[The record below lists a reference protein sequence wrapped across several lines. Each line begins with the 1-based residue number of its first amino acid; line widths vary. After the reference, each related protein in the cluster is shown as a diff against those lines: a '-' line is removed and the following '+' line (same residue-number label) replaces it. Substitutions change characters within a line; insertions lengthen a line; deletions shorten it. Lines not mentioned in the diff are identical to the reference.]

1 MTLLGA
7 SQKRRWSFI
16 AVLVTAVF
24 AAWLWVNY
32 LPALEER
39 SGLETRLE
47 ALRAKEGALRKS
59 LAKLQSEL
67 ASGGVALQDVSRIE
81 RILVEARSL
90 EEAGSKMQQLLQD
103 VFEKS
108 GVKVQSYSVL
118 GPSSWNGIPMAQ
130 TEFRINMGAEG
141 LAAVLRF
148 LEEEEKLIRVERLS
162 LVYRGAQEA
171 PLFVTLRVGTLFVD
185 VENLKKYV
193 AAGG

>member
-1 MTLLGA
+1 MKLWGR
-7 SQKRRWSFI
+7 SQKRRWGFI
-16 AVLVTAVF
+16 AVLAAVVF
-24 AAWLWVNY
+24 AAWLWVGY
-32 LPALEER
+32 VPSLQER
-39 SGLETRLE
+39 SELEARLE
-47 ALRAKEGALRKS
+47 ALRTKESALRKNLS
-59 LAKLQSEL
+59 KLQGEL
-67 ASGGVALQDVSRIE
+67 ASGGVALQDVNRIE
-81 RILVEARSL
+81 RMLVEASSL
-90 EEAGSKMQQLLQD
+90 EEAGSKMQQMLQD

-162 LVYRGAQEA
+162 LVYRGAQET

-193 AAGG
+193 GTGG